1 MVSQLCWGCLS
12 TTGLR
17 QTSRALLHPQYRQL
31 AAKTTTSLF
40 STSAIQY
47 ANPLQ
52 KKSRS
57 MEGSPKFRESKS
69 ARMRKPK
76 KATTDRGRPPLV
88 GERKALRKR
97 IVLSNTNA
105 LEVPGMQEFS
115 EETMVDSRI
124 RGSVLA
130 LPVPMITQ
138 LRALQAFKPSQG
150 WSLFRRPGV
159 VLRRETLEMGRV
171 FEGISTEGPEKGKVV
186 KKILTGK
193 KASGKSVHLLQAMAM
208 ALLKKWVVISV
219 PEPQDLVIAQTA
231 YAPIPDTNPV
241 QYVQEQA
248 TSELLQRTVL
258 ANEEVLSKLHVA
270 LEHPELKSLIRPKMT
285 LDELARLGI
294 QDVTI
299 SWPVFQAFWAEL
311 NATAPPTKDTDDKAK
326 SSFEPRPPVLVT
338 VDGLSH
344 WMQDSKYRNADFKPI
359 HAHDL
364 AFVKHFLSLL
374 QPASSN
380 NNNNKPQLPNGGILL
395 YATSGSNNP
404 SVPSFD
410 IALDQLAA
418 RQQGIA
424 ESSADFPEPDPYA
437 KIDNRVLNLFKQA
450 STSKSSSLELQT
462 LGGLSR
468 SEARGFMEYFARSG
482 ILQEKITEEWVSEK
496 WSIAGGGI
504 IGEMEKLG
512 KRLRTVL

>member
-1 MVSQLCWGCLS
+1 MVSQLCRGCLS
-12 TTGLR
+12 TGLGR
-17 QTSRALLHPQYRQL
+17 TPRALLLHQSLPSL
-31 AAKTTTSLF
+31 SSPTTSSLF
-40 STSAIQY
+40 HTSATRY

-52 KKSRS
+52 KKPR
-57 MEGSPKFRESKS
+57 GLDNLPKFRESKS

-76 KATTDRGRPPLV
+76 KTVDRGRPPAV

-105 LEVPGMQEFS
+105 LEVQGMREFS

-130 LPVPMITQ
+130 LPMPMVTQ

-159 VLRRETLEMGRV
+159 VLRRETLELGRI
-171 FEGISTEGPEKGKVV
+171 FEGITDGSEKGKVV
-186 KKILTGK
+186 KRILTGK
-193 KASGKSVHLLQAMAM
+193 RVSGKSVHLLQAMAM
-208 ALLKKWVVISV
+208 GIMKKWVVINI
-219 PEPQDLVIAQTA
+219 PEPQELVIAHTS
-231 YAPIPDTNPV
+231 YAPIPGTNPV
-241 QYVQEQA
+241 QYVQERA
-248 TSELLQRTVL
+248 TSDLLQRTVL
-258 ANEEVLSKLHVA
+258 ANEEVLSKLHVSM
-270 LEHPELKSLIRPKMT
+270 EHPGLKSLIRPKMT
-285 LDELARLGI
+285 LAELARLGV

-311 NATAPPTKDTDDKAK
+311 NAPNPTTKSEDSKPTA
-326 SSFEPRPPVLVT
+326 RPPILVT
-338 VDGLSH
+338 VDGLAH

-364 AFVKHFLSLL
+364 AFVNHFLSLL
-374 QPASSN
+374 TSS
-380 NNNNKPQLPNGGILL
+380 PSQLPNGGIVL
-395 YATSGSNNP
+395 YSTSASNSP
-404 SVPSFD
+404 AIPTFD
-410 IALDQLAA
+410 IALDQLSA
-418 RQQGIA
+418 RQNGVS
-424 ESSADFPEPDPYA
+424 ESSPEFPHPDPYA
-437 KIDNRVLNLFKQA
+437 TVDKRVLDLFKP
-450 STSKSSSLELQT
+450 STTKGGSSSSSLELQT

-468 SEARGFMEYFARSG
+468 DEARGFMEYFARSG

-496 WSIAGGGI
+496 WSLAGGGI

>member
-1 MVSQLCWGCLS
+1 
-12 TTGLR
+12 
-17 QTSRALLHPQYRQL
+17 
-31 AAKTTTSLF
+31 
-40 STSAIQY
+40 
-47 ANPLQ
+47 
-52 KKSRS
+52 
-57 MEGSPKFRESKS
+57 MEGAPKFRESKS

-76 KATTDRGRPPLV
+76 KTTVDRGRPPLV

-115 EETMVDSRI
+115 EETMVDTRI
-124 RGSVLA
+124 RGSVLG
-130 LPVPMITQ
+130 LPVPMIDQ

-171 FEGISTEGPEKGKVV
+171 FEGISTEGPDQGKVV

-193 KASGKSVHLLQAMAM
+193 RASGKSVHLLQAMAM
-208 ALLKKWVVISV
+208 GLLKKWVVISI
-219 PEPQDLVIAQTA
+219 PDPQELVIAQTS
-231 YAPIPDTNPV
+231 YAPLPNTNPV
-241 QYVQEQA
+241 QYVQEKA

-258 ANEEVLSKLHVA
+258 ANEEVLSKLHVSM
-270 LEHPELKSLIRPKMT
+270 EHPELKSLVKPKMT
-285 LDELARLGI
+285 LAELARLGV

-299 SWPVFQAFWAEL
+299 AWPVWQAFWAEL
-311 NATAPPTKDTDDKAK
+311 NATVPKITENADEKTKTA
-326 SSFEPRPPVLVT
+326 SQTRPPLLVT

-364 AFVKHFLSLL
+364 ALVKHFVSLL
-374 QPASSN
+374 TPQSL
-380 NNNNKPQLPNGGILL
+380 NNKPAIPNGGIVL
-395 YATSGSNNP
+395 YATSGSNSP
-404 SVPSFD
+404 AVPTLD
-410 IALDQLAA
+410 IALAQLKA
-418 RQQGIA
+418 RQQGVA
-424 ESSADFPEPDPYA
+424 ESSDEFPQPDPYA
-437 KIDNRVLNLFKQA
+437 EIDNRVMDLFKQA
-450 STSKSSSLELQT
+450 ASKSSSSPLELQT

-468 SEARGFMEYFARSG
+468 DEARGYMEYFARSG